1 MTTEQNALG
10 IRLTIREA
18 EKKTR
23 ELAAIEYTKTGNVN
37 DELLKAADE
46 LQKIAKGMQRQE
58 KH

>member
-1 MTTEQNALG
+1 MTTEQNPLR

-23 ELAAIEYTKTGNVN
+23 ELAAIEYLETGNVN